1 VLCSSVVVVSKGTN
15 AATGSPSE
23 LKARYASGYHLVAAL
38 KADARAEAAGDSD
51 SNSSSQAQ
59 QLLAMA
65 RVHVPDATLDDASL
79 EQARGWG

>member
-1 VLCSSVVVVSKGTN
+1 MLCSSVVVVSKGAN

-38 KADARAEAAGDSD
+38 KADAGADAAG
-51 SNSSSQAQ
+51 SSGSTQAQ

-65 RVHVPDATLDDASL
+65 REHVPDATLDDSSP
-79 EQARGWG
+79 EQA

>member
-1 VLCSSVVVVSKGTN
+1 VLCSSVVVVSKGAN

-38 KADARAEAAGDSD
+38 KAGAGADAAG
-51 SNSSSQAQ
+51 SSGSAQAQ

-65 RVHVPDATLDDASL
+65 REHVPDATLDDSSP
-79 EQARGWG
+79 EQA

>member
-1 VLCSSVVVVSKGTN
+1 MLCSSVVVVSKGAN

-38 KADARAEAAGDSD
+38 KANAGADAAG
-51 SNSSSQAQ
+51 SSSCCASGSAQAQ

-65 RVHVPDATLDDASL
+65 REHVPDATLDDSSP
-79 EQARGWG
+79 EQA

>member
-1 VLCSSVVVVSKGTN
+1 MLCSSVVVVSKGAN

-38 KADARAEAAGDSD
+38 KADAGADAAG
-51 SNSSSQAQ
+51 SSASAQAQ

-65 RVHVPDATLDDASL
+65 REHVPGATLDDSSP
-79 EQARGWG
+79 EQA